1 MNSEKGVSR
10 RAVVGTI
17 AAGIVGLIVGG
28 VVGSQAFPREK
39 KVTETVTTTTTTTTE
54 KTVIVGP
61 PEPPFEEHDIVIVGA
76 GMAGLTAAIAA
87 YEAGVKDIVILEKG
101 PTVYSCNSSVSG
113 GAFYI
118 STPEFPPQDYF
129 KAVMR
134 ITYNKAVPELIEVL
148 AEKSYETVLEWLPKV
163 AGVKFLPKDK
173 WLAANAPGVEGGGP
187 ALIGYMVNAVK
198 ARGIPILLETKVVA
212 LLVGLK
218 GEVLGVRALTKDGY
232 KDFRAKATILACG
245 GFQANQEMLVNYVS
259 PKVAYN
265 AILRGLPYNTGDGHV
280 MVSALRAKLV
290 FMDQYHGATVQPET
304 YANPGGFFSPGI
316 IVNKHGKRFIDEGVA
331 TYVEA
336 GKAALDQPEGL
347 AYIILDANGLKRVS
361 PWWMNYFLVQYKG
374 KLTEANSIEELA
386 NKLGISV
393 EGLSKTVEEFNRAV
407 RDGYTEGITPPKS
420 KNAYR
425 IETPP
430 FYGINYVCGIT
441 LTFGGPLTDKYGRVL
456 DLEGTPI
463 PRLYAVGELT
473 GGFFFENYPGGGSLA
488 RCAVFG
494 RIAGEH
500 AASVVKS

>member
-1 MNSEKGVSR
+1 MSNSEKKVTR
-10 RAVVGTI
+10 RQVLAAISSGIAGLVVG
-17 AAGIVGLIVGG
+17 GI
-28 VVGSQAFPREK
+28 VGSQAFPKAE
-39 KVTETVTTTTTTTTE
+39 KVTETVTTTTTTTQT
-54 KTVIVGP
+54 TIVKP
-61 PEPPFEEHDIVIVGA
+61 PEPPFEEHEIVIVGA

-87 YEAGVKDIVILEKG
+87 YEAGVKDVVVLEKG
-101 PTVYSCNSSVSG
+101 PSVYSCNSSVSG

-118 STPEFPPQDYF
+118 STPEFPPSEYV

-134 ITYNKAVPELIEVL
+134 ITYNKAFPELIEVL

-163 AGVKFLPKDK
+163 AGVKFLPKEK
-173 WLAANAPGVEGGGP
+173 WLAPNAPGVEGGGP
-187 ALIGYMVNAVK
+187 KLMEYMVNAVK
-198 ARGIPILLETKVVA
+198 ARNIPIILETKAVS
-212 LLVGLK
+212 LLVSIK

-232 KDFRAKATILACG
+232 KDFKAKATILACG
-245 GFQANQEMLVNYVS
+245 GFQANQEMVVNYIS

-265 AILRGLPYNTGDGHV
+265 SILRGLPNNTGDGHR
-280 MVSALRAKLV
+280 MVSEVRAKQI

-304 YANPGGFFSPGI
+304 YANPGGFFPQGI

-336 GKAALDQPEGL
+336 GKAALDQPDGL
-347 AYIILDANGLKRVS
+347 AYIILDAEGFKRVS
-361 PWWMNYFLVQYKG
+361 PWWRDYFLVQYKG
-374 KLTEANSIEELA
+374 RLTEANSIEELA
-386 NKLGISV
+386 NIFGINV
-393 EGLSKTVEEFNRAV
+393 EGLKKTIEDFNNAV

-441 LTFGGPLTDKYGRVL
+441 LTFGGPLTDKYARVL

-463 PRLYAVGELT
+463 PRLYAIGELT

-494 RIAGEH
+494 KIAGEH
-500 AASVVKS
+500 AASIVKG